1 MLAFAE
7 DAVQVRGLIV
17 AEKVLS
23 LLLEQM
29 VQIISAHA
37 IQAREHLGK
46 DTIDEKVLGAMARV
60 PRHHFVPPE
69 IAAYAYADQPLPI
82 GCDKTISQPFIVAL
96 MTDLLDV
103 EPTNTVLE
111 VGTGLGYHTA
121 VLAELAAAVYSIEI
135 QEDLAAQARKRLA
148 AHGHAHVHTRIGNG
162 QHGWPEHAPYDRI
175 LVCAASDL
183 VPGALLGQLKR
194 GGRMVVPTGLPES
207 QHLTLVQKSS
217 EGKVAVT
224 EILPVRFA
232 LMEAAD

>member
-1 MLAFAE
+1 M
-7 DAVQVRGLIV
+7 

-29 VQIISAHA
+29 VQIIAAHA
-37 IQAREHLGK
+37 LQAREHLGK
-46 DTIDEKVLGAMARV
+46 DRIDAKVLTAMTRV
-60 PRHHFVPPE
+60 PRHQFVPPE

-103 EPTNTVLE
+103 RPTDTVLE

-135 QEDLAAQARKRLA
+135 QEDLAAQAKKRLA
-148 AHGHAHVHTRIGNG
+148 ALGHDHVHTRVGNG

-183 VPGALLGQLKR
+183 VPAALLGQLKR

-207 QHLTLVQKSS
+207 QNLTLVQKSPD
-217 EGKVAVT
+217 GKVAVT

-232 LMEAAD
+232 LMETAD